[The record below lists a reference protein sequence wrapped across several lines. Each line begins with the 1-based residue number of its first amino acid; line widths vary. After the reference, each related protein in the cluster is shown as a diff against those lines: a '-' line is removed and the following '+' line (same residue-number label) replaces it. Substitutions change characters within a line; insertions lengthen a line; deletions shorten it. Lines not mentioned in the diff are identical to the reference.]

1 MAKRKSLA
9 YDPDSDPDDASDRS
23 LNVDFDFF
31 DPAPDVDYLAL
42 KRLAVQLFQADADRL
57 HPSAFADLVLSQ
69 PLVGTTVK
77 CDGRASDPY
86 AVLTVLNMHVHQNH
100 PSIKALIEY
109 ALAKSAPD
117 PAFHAALH
125 SLLCTPAFTQSQN
138 HTPNHV
144 GLLFSERL
152 INIPVQ
158 VVPHMYRMLADEIQW
173 ALDDVRPSLSL
184 ISPYRF
190 SFPFFLFLLSL
201 SDSHRRTSP
210 THSAT
215 SSSSPAPIAPH
226 PTTTRTQ
233 TPPRRPQSA
242 KSIPLPRLPP
252 RMTACTRSTPR
263 TRSSRRSQRTRSTTS
278 SRAPRTAPGPR
289 SAGA

>member
-173 ALDDVRPSLSL
+173 ALDDNEPYAFSHLLLFSRTYRPTPDDDAYADPAAPPPKRQKHTPAPLAPANDGVYPFHPEDAVIQTLATHTLDYLLPRAADGPGPSLGGRMTL
-184 ISPYRF
+184 L
-190 SFPFFLFLLSL
+190 PF
-201 SDSHRRTSP
+201 
-210 THSAT
+210 A
-215 SSSSPAPIAPH
+215 
-226 PTTTRTQ
+226 
-233 TPPRRPQSA
+233 
-242 KSIPLPRLPP
+242 RLPDLVARLAAAFP
-252 RMTACTRSTPR
+252 PPS
-263 TRSSRRSQRTRSTTS
+263 
-278 SRAPRTAPGPR
+278 
-289 SAGA
+289 